1 MSAVTDSLM
10 QESAAEV
17 VPQRMTAAEFGRFLP
32 HKPPMLLLETVEA
45 WNAES
50 IECTASSQN
59 DAQNPLRINGR
70 VSSVHAME
78 YGAQAAA
85 IHLSLMANSAA
96 EPVTEL
102 EAYSPDRVVFLG
114 IVRDF
119 ELAEQYLDEQLG
131 DEQPGSVMQIRSDLV
146 SIAPRVFQYRVSAH
160 IADKLCAQGII
171 SLIVGN

>member
-1 MSAVTDSLM
+1 MSAVTGSLP

-96 EPVTEL
+96 EPVAEL

-119 ELAEQYLDEQLG
+119 ELAEQYL

>member
-1 MSAVTDSLM
+1 MSAVTGSLM

-96 EPVTEL
+96 EPVAEL

-119 ELAEQYLDEQLG
+119 ELAEQYL

>member
-1 MSAVTDSLM
+1 MSAVTGSLM

-85 IHLSLMANSAA
+85 IHLSLMANAA
-96 EPVTEL
+96 VEPVAEL

-119 ELAEQYLDEQLG
+119 ELAEQYL

>member
-1 MSAVTDSLM
+1 MSAVTGSLM

-96 EPVTEL
+96 EPVAEL

-119 ELAEQYLDEQLG
+119 ELAGQYLDEQP
-131 DEQPGSVMQIRSDLV
+131 DSVMQIRSDLV